1 MKEEIMVK
9 DRDNGFKKLIQEFV
23 QNSAT
28 LRLTHTSI
36 KLSLKVHHFP
46 SLQVETSYS
55 ALIYKAVPQVS
66 QLLYS
71 TFLLYKYLM
80 LRDDISIS
88 T

>member
-1 MKEEIMVK
+1 MK
-9 DRDNGFKKLIQEFV
+9 DRDNCFKKLIQEFF

-28 LRLTHTSI
+28 LRLTHISI
-36 KLSLKVHHFP
+36 KLSLQVHHFP
-46 SLQVETSYS
+46 SLQVETCYN

-66 QLLYS
+66 HLLYS
-71 TFLLYKYLM
+71 TFLLNKYLM